1 MCIRDSIYENDLDY
15 PAAKALSAEI
25 VSARSFEPVDDAL
38 IEKAKELIDACEGV
52 ICDRTEFGTYEQFN
66 SRLYEYAVSTG
77 KDVYKRQDENVYK
90 NVMDIFDTECSNRWY
105 SVLFLFR
112 KTGAYVEDTEKNG
125 KNCGSICAAS
135 A

>member
-1 MCIRDSIYENDLDY
+1 MGVLCGLDGLCCQQGVSGSDVCGSY
-15 PAAKALSAEI
+15 IAFALYCQQA
-25 VSARSFEPVDDAL
+25 
-38 IEKAKELIDACEGV
+38 
-52 ICDRTEFGTYEQFN
+52 
-66 SRLYEYAVSTG
+66 
-77 KDVYKRQDENVYK
+77 DENVYK

-125 KNCGSICAAS
+125 ENCGSICAAS

>member
-1 MCIRDSIYENDLDY
+1 MVVLFVLYGLCCQQGVSGSDVCGSYI
-15 PAAKALSAEI
+15 AFALYCQQA
-25 VSARSFEPVDDAL
+25 
-38 IEKAKELIDACEGV
+38 
-52 ICDRTEFGTYEQFN
+52 
-66 SRLYEYAVSTG
+66 
-77 KDVYKRQDENVYK
+77 DENVYK

>member
-1 MCIRDSIYENDLDY
+1 MRKILQRL
-15 PAAKALSAEI
+15 LSKLFI
-25 VSARSFEPVDDAL
+25 VSTIIIIQMIWWFFLFYTASVA
-38 IEKAKELIDACEGV
+38 
-52 ICDRTEFGTYEQFN
+52 
-66 SRLYEYAVSTG
+66 SRVFQDLMYVAAILLSLY
-77 KDVYKRQDENVYK
+77 
-90 NVMDIFDTECSNRWY
+90 IFDTECSNRWY

>member
-1 MCIRDSIYENDLDY
+1 MVVLFVLYGICCQQGVSGSAVCGSHI
-15 PAAKALSAEI
+15 AFALYCQQA
-25 VSARSFEPVDDAL
+25 
-38 IEKAKELIDACEGV
+38 
-52 ICDRTEFGTYEQFN
+52 
-66 SRLYEYAVSTG
+66 
-77 KDVYKRQDENVYK
+77 DENVYK

-112 KTGAYVEDTEKNG
+112 KTGAYVKDTEKNG

>member
-1 MCIRDSIYENDLDY
+1 MYNSKFRGKGLNEKIITKTAFKAIYRFNNNNHTDDMVVHFLFYTASVASRVFQDLLY
-15 PAAKALSAEI
+15 VAAILLSLYI
-25 VSARSFEPVDDAL
+25 VNRRMKMYIKMSWIF
-38 IEKAKELIDACEGV
+38 
-52 ICDRTEFGTYEQFN
+52 
-66 SRLYEYAVSTG
+66 
-77 KDVYKRQDENVYK
+77 
-90 NVMDIFDTECSNRWY
+90 FDTECSNRWY